1 MLMFLKK
8 SVNELNHRCSN
19 LHADSSSITIVVP
32 ASFRASRVE
41 IAVLENVDR
50 DVENIGVIVKGLL
63 DAISC
68 VL

>member
-1 MLMFLKK
+1 
-8 SVNELNHRCSN
+8 
-19 LHADSSSITIVVP
+19 VVP

-50 DVENIGVIVKGLL
+50 DVENIGVIVEGLL

-68 VL
+68 AL